1 MWANSSTIQYRTV
14 VFIILMTIN
23 HHGFAFTTCHRHQ
36 SLNKNISFIS
46 YNYRQLPVL
55 LGSSSTQLFA
65 KSGKKK
71 KKPKDGTIAVNRAA
85 RRNYEIISTYDAG
98 VSLLGSEVKS
108 IRNGKMNLGD
118 GYVRPS
124 GNGRSCTLFNVHIGK
139 NPSSGPYFQHEEL
152 RPRQLLLRKEESRKL
167 LRAVEQSGMT
177 IVPLKAYFSEK
188 NFVKIQIGLGRGKNV
203 RDKRAAIKDR
213 EAKRDADRMVKNF
226 RIN

>member
-1 MWANSSTIQYRTV
+1 MRTSSEIV
-14 VFIILMTIN
+14 ILIFLMTIN
-23 HHGFAFTTCHRHQ
+23 HHGFAFTCHRYQ
-36 SLNKNISFIS
+36 SSSNKIISLIS
-46 YNYRQLPVL
+46 QTYQRLPVP
-55 LGSSSTQLFA
+55 LGTSSTQLFA

-71 KKPKDGTIAVNRAA
+71 KKPQDGTIAVNRSA

-98 VSLLGSEVKS
+98 ISLLGSEVKS
-108 IRNGKMNLGD
+108 IRDGKMNLGD

-124 GNGRSCTLFNVHIGK
+124 KNGRSCTLFNVHIGK

-152 RPRQLLLRKEESRKL
+152 RPRQLLLNKEESRKL
-167 LRAVEQSGMT
+167 LRAVEQNGLT
-177 IVPLKAYFSEK
+177 VVPLKAFFSEK
-188 NFVKIQIGLGRGKNV
+188 NYVKIEIGLARGKNV